1 MNKLEFDWGVEFQSY
16 LDSLNEKDLAKFLAV
31 IQRIEVSGIQDSIRK
46 ERVKRLEKDLY
57 EIRAQ
62 TNEHWLRGCYFQL
75 RGNQYYITHGFSKKS
90 NQTPK
95 KEIQRAKMI
104 RRRITE

>member
-1 MNKLEFDWGVEFQSY
+1 MNKPEFDWGMEFQSY
-16 LDSLNEKDLAKFLAV
+16 LDSLSEKDSAKFLAV
-31 IQRIEVSGIQDSIRK
+31 IRRIEVSGIQDSIRK